1 MEENTPQRA
10 FQLKKKTLNFW
21 SWHFNTEIGRK
32 ELKKKNKLKGTN
44 TSKSNKCSISNWWV
58 NDGIFNG
65 IKLSWDKYPHHMDL
79 KNK

>member
-44 TSKSNKCSISNWWV
+44 TSKSNKCSISNW
-58 NDGIFNG
+58 
-65 IKLSWDKYPHHMDL
+65 
-79 KNK
+79 